1 MTNNKDQQPSLEI
14 LLLSLI
20 ISEVQK
26 LNWVTKYFTL
36 KILFSHMWDKQNKKK
51 ILIVFKTFENHLKSC
66 PHHHFI

>member
-20 ISEVQK
+20 SEVWK

-36 KILFSHMWDKQNKKK
+36 KILFSHMWDKQNKNNEKK
-51 ILIVFKTFENHLKSC
+51 KTHCF
-66 PHHHFI
+66 